1 MFRGPLAAAALACSV
16 MLLPIDLAA
25 HAADRRIDVSNPSVH
40 RIFLPMSQSVTIQ
53 VNATLGDIVVG
64 DEKIADAQPMTDRTL
79 YVIGK
84 SAGTTTVNLF
94 SEDKRS
100 LGVIQIE
107 VGVDVSDMAQ
117 AIRQVAPRARIDIG
131 SVNGKVRLGGH
142 VKDGATLAAILQVA
156 QQYGPDAIINAVT
169 VDNSQQVNLEV
180 RVLEAKRN
188 AGRDLGVS
196 IRSTNGSGTT
206 RTGTGIATVDEDNL
220 VLGPGGLITGLLS
233 NSNPFAALITR
244 VIDSNIKVDLI
255 IEALE
260 AKGVVRMLAEPNLT
274 TLSGEPASFNAG
286 GEVPIRSV
294 DGDGEVQVEFKQF
307 GVNLLFTPIVLA
319 DDKINIRLAPEV
331 SDLTGFTSAGD
342 PIFTNRKLSTVV
354 ELRDGQS
361 FAVAGLLNNR
371 IVASKDVTPLLGDL
385 PVIGALFR
393 SVRYERSETEL
404 VVIVTPR
411 LVGPLNPG
419 EIGSLPGEKWNDPT
433 ELQLFLDKNVGS
445 VGGGGNGKDDRKTG
459 RSAHED
465 AEDDE
470 KKDAAPVRFRGQY
483 GFVPATN

>member
-1 MFRGPLAAAALACSV
+1 MRMFRGPLAAAALACSV

-142 VKDGATLAAILQVA
+142 VKDGATLAAIMEVA

-169 VDNSQQVNLEV
+169 VDDSQQVNLEV

-206 RTGTGIATVDEDNL
+206 RTGTGIAAVDEDNV
-220 VLGPGGLITGLLS
+220 VLGPGNLVSGILS
-233 NSNPFAALITR
+233 NTNPFGALIAR
-244 VIDSNIKVDLI
+244 VIDSNIKVDVI

-260 AKGVVRMLAEPNLT
+260 AKGVVRTLAEPNLT
-274 TLSGEPASFNAG
+274 TLSGEVASFNAG
-286 GEVPIRSV
+286 GEVPIRRLV
-294 DGDGEVQVEFKQF
+294 DDEVVIEYKQF
-307 GVNLLFTPIVLA
+307 GVNLLFTPIVLN

-331 SDLTGFTSAGD
+331 SDLTGFTNAGD

-361 FAVAGLLNNR
+361 FAVGGLLSSKNTKIQR
-371 IVASKDVTPLLGDL
+371 QVPWLGQVPIV
-385 PVIGALFR
+385 GALFR
-393 SVRYERSETEL
+393 NSSNQKEETEL

-411 LVGPLNPG
+411 IVRPVKPGEQLATPFDKTRPANDPELFLLGQLEVTKDMVRKFELGEGVVGPYG
-419 EIGSLPGEKWNDPT
+419 HM
-433 ELQLFLDKNVGS
+433 LDLKS
-445 VGGGGNGKDDRKTG
+445 KDKMLYV
-459 RSAHED
+459 
-465 AEDDE
+465 
-470 KKDAAPVRFRGQY
+470 KK
-483 GFVPATN
+483 

>member
-1 MFRGPLAAAALACSV
+1 MRMFRGPLAAAALACSV

-25 HAADRRIDVSNPSVH
+25 HAADRKIDVSNPSVH
-40 RIFLPMSQSVTIQ
+40 RVFLPMSQSVTIQ

-64 DEKIADAQPMTDRTL
+64 DERIADAQPMTDRTL

-131 SVNGKVRLGGH
+131 SINGKVRLGGH
-142 VKDGATLAAILQVA
+142 VKDGATLAAIMQVA

-169 VDNSQQVNLEV
+169 VDESQQVNLEV

-196 IRSTNGSGTT
+196 IRSTNGSGTS
-206 RTGTGIATVDEDNL
+206 RTGTGIAAVDEDNV
-220 VLGPGGLITGLLS
+220 VLGPGGLLTGLLS
-233 NSNPFAALITR
+233 NTTPFAALITR

-260 AKGVVRMLAEPNLT
+260 AKGVVRTLAEPNLT
-274 TLSGEPASFNAG
+274 TLSGEVASFNAG
-286 GEVPIRSV
+286 GEVPIRT
-294 DGDGEVQVEFKQF
+294 DEGDGEISVEFKQF
-307 GVNLLFTPIVLA
+307 GVNLLFTPIVLD

-331 SDLTGFTSAGD
+331 SDLTGFTNAGD

-361 FAVAGLLNNR
+361 FAVGGLLSSKNTKIQEQVPWLGQVP
-371 IVASKDVTPLLGDL
+371 IV
-385 PVIGALFR
+385 GALFR
-393 SVRYERSETEL
+393 NSSNQKEETEL

-411 LVGPLNPG
+411 IVRPVKPGEQLATPFDKTRPANDPEFFILGQLEVTKDMVRKYELGQGVVGPYG
-419 EIGSLPGEKWNDPT
+419 HM
-433 ELQLFLDKNVGS
+433 LDLKS
-445 VGGGGNGKDDRKTG
+445 KD
-459 RSAHED
+459 
-465 AEDDE
+465 
-470 KKDAAPVRFRGQY
+470 KKIYVKK
-483 GFVPATN
+483 

>member
-1 MFRGPLAAAALACSV
+1 MRMFRGPLAAAALACSV

-131 SVNGKVRLGGH
+131 SINGKIRLGGH
-142 VKDGATLAAILQVA
+142 VKDGATLAAIMQVA

-169 VDNSQQVNLEV
+169 VDDSQQVNLEV

-196 IRSTNGSGTT
+196 IRSNSGST
-206 RTGTGIATVDEDNL
+206 RTATGIAAVDEDGV
-220 VLGPGGLITGLLS
+220 VLGPGNLLTGLLS
-233 NSNPFAALITR
+233 NTNPFAALITR

-260 AKGVVRMLAEPNLT
+260 AKGVVRTLAEPNLT
-274 TLSGEPASFNAG
+274 TLSGELASFNAG
-286 GEVPIRSV
+286 GEVPIRTLN
-294 DGDGEVQVEFKQF
+294 DDGEISIEYKQF
-307 GVNLLFTPIVLA
+307 GVNLLFTPVVLN

-331 SDLTGFTSAGD
+331 SDLTGFTTAGD

-361 FAVAGLLNNR
+361 FAVGGLLSSKNTKLQR
-371 IVASKDVTPLLGDL
+371 QVPWLGQVPIVGT
-385 PVIGALFR
+385 LFR
-393 SVRYERSETEL
+393 NSSNQKEETEL

-411 LVGPLNPG
+411 IVRPVKPGEQLATPFDKTRPANDPELFILGQLEVTKDMVRKYELGEGVVGPYG
-419 EIGSLPGEKWNDPT
+419 HM
-433 ELQLFLDKNVGS
+433 LDLKS
-445 VGGGGNGKDDRKTG
+445 KDKMIYV
-459 RSAHED
+459 
-465 AEDDE
+465 
-470 KKDAAPVRFRGQY
+470 KK
-483 GFVPATN
+483 

>member
-1 MFRGPLAAAALACSV
+1 MRMFWGLMAAAALACFA
-16 MLLPIDLAA
+16 LLPLSSAA

-40 RIFLPMSQSVTIQ
+40 RIFLPMSQSVTVQ

-84 SAGTTTVNLF
+84 TAGTTTVNLF

-117 AIRQVAPRARIDIG
+117 AIRQVAPRSRIDIG
-131 SVNGKVRLGGH
+131 SINGKVRLGGH
-142 VKDGATLAAILQVA
+142 VKDGATLAAIMQVA

-169 VDNSQQVNLEV
+169 VDDSQQVNLEV

-206 RTGTGIATVDEDNL
+206 RTGTGIAAVDEDDL
-220 VLGPGGLITGLLS
+220 VLGPGNLVSGILS
-233 NSNPFAALITR
+233 NTNPFAALIAR
-244 VIDSNIKVDLI
+244 VIDSNVKVDVI

-260 AKGVVRMLAEPNLT
+260 AKGVVRTLAEPNLT
-274 TLSGEPASFNAG
+274 TLSGEVASFNAG
-286 GEVPIRSV
+286 GEVPIRRLV
-294 DGDGEVQVEFKQF
+294 DDEVVIEYKQF
-307 GVNLLFTPIVLA
+307 GVNLLFTPVVLD

-342 PIFTNRKLSTVV
+342 PIFTNRKLATVV

-361 FAVAGLLNNR
+361 FAVGGLLSSKNTKIQR
-371 IVASKDVTPLLGDL
+371 QVPWLGQVPIVGT
-385 PVIGALFR
+385 LFR
-393 SVRYERSETEL
+393 NSSNQKEETEL

-411 LVGPLNPG
+411 IVRPVKPGEQLATPFDKTRPANDPEFFVLGQLEVTKDMVRKYELGEGVVGPYG
-419 EIGSLPGEKWNDPT
+419 HM
-433 ELQLFLDKNVGS
+433 LDLKS
-445 VGGGGNGKDDRKTG
+445 KDKMLYV
-459 RSAHED
+459 
-465 AEDDE
+465 
-470 KKDAAPVRFRGQY
+470 KK
-483 GFVPATN
+483 

>member
-1 MFRGPLAAAALACSV
+1 MRVFWGRLAVAALACSAA
-16 MLLPIDLAA
+16 LLQLSLAA

-40 RIFLPMSQSVTIQ
+40 RIFLPMSQSVTVQ

-117 AIRQVAPRARIDIG
+117 AIRQVAPRSRIDIG
-131 SVNGKVRLGGH
+131 SINGKVRLGGH
-142 VKDGATLAAILQVA
+142 VKDGATLAAIMQVA

-169 VDNSQQVNLEV
+169 VDDSQQVNLEV

-206 RTGTGIATVDEDNL
+206 RTGTGIAAVDEDGL
-220 VLGPGGLITGLLS
+220 VLGPGNLVSGILS
-233 NSNPFAALITR
+233 NTSPFGALIAR
-244 VIDSNIKVDLI
+244 VVNSDVKVDVI

-260 AKGVVRMLAEPNLT
+260 AKGVVRTLAEPNLT
-274 TLSGEPASFNAG
+274 TLSGEVASFNAG
-286 GEVPIRSV
+286 GEVPIRRLV
-294 DGDGEVQVEFKQF
+294 DDEVVIEYKQF
-307 GVNLLFTPIVLA
+307 GVNLLFTPVVLD

-331 SDLTGFTSAGD
+331 SDLTGFTNAGD
-342 PIFTNRKLSTVV
+342 PIFTNRKLATVV

-361 FAVAGLLNNR
+361 FAVGGLLSSKNTKIQR
-371 IVASKDVTPLLGDL
+371 QVPWLGQVPIVGT
-385 PVIGALFR
+385 LFR
-393 SVRYERSETEL
+393 NSSNQKEETEL

-411 LVGPLNPG
+411 IVRPVKPGEQLATPFDKTRPANDPELFILGQLEVTKDMVRKYELGEGVVGPYG
-419 EIGSLPGEKWNDPT
+419 HM
-433 ELQLFLDKNVGS
+433 LDLKS
-445 VGGGGNGKDDRKTG
+445 KDKMLYV
-459 RSAHED
+459 
-465 AEDDE
+465 
-470 KKDAAPVRFRGQY
+470 KK
-483 GFVPATN
+483 

>member
-1 MFRGPLAAAALACSV
+1 MRMFRGPLAAAALACSV

-117 AIRQVAPRARIDIG
+117 AIRQVAPGARIDIG

-361 FAVAGLLNNR
+361 FAVGGLLSSKNTKLQR
-371 IVASKDVTPLLGDL
+371 QVPWLGQVPIVGT
-385 PVIGALFR
+385 LFR
-393 SVRYERSETEL
+393 NSSNQKEETEL
-404 VVIVTPR
+404 VVIVTPHIVR
-411 LVGPLNPG
+411 PVKPGEQLATPFDKTRPANDPELFLLGQLEVTKDMVRKYELGEGVVGPYG
-419 EIGSLPGEKWNDPT
+419 HM
-433 ELQLFLDKNVGS
+433 LDLKS
-445 VGGGGNGKDDRKTG
+445 KDKMLYV
-459 RSAHED
+459 
-465 AEDDE
+465 
-470 KKDAAPVRFRGQY
+470 KK
-483 GFVPATN
+483 

>member
-1 MFRGPLAAAALACSV
+1 MRMFRGPLAAAALACSV

-40 RIFLPMSQSVTIQ
+40 RVFLPMSQSVTIQ

-117 AIRQVAPRARIDIG
+117 AIRQVAPNSRIDIG
-131 SVNGKVRLGGH
+131 SINGKVRLGGH
-142 VKDGATLAAILQVA
+142 VKDGATLAAIMEVA

-169 VDNSQQVNLEV
+169 VDDSQQVNLEV

-206 RTGTGIATVDEDNL
+206 RTGTGIAAVDEDNV
-220 VLGPGGLITGLLS
+220 VLGPGGLLTGLLS
-233 NSNPFAALITR
+233 NTNPFAALITR

-260 AKGVVRMLAEPNLT
+260 AKGVVRTLAEPNLT
-274 TLSGEPASFNAG
+274 TLSGEVASFNAG
-286 GEVPIRSV
+286 GEVPIRT
-294 DGDGEVQVEFKQF
+294 DEGDGEISVEYKQF
-307 GVNLLFTPIVLA
+307 GVNLLFTPVVLA
-319 DDKINIRLAPEV
+319 NDKINIRLAPEV
-331 SDLTGFTSAGD
+331 SDLTGFTTAGD

-361 FAVAGLLNNR
+361 FAVGGLLSSKNTKIQQQVPWLGQVP
-371 IVASKDVTPLLGDL
+371 IV
-385 PVIGALFR
+385 GALFR
-393 SVRYERSETEL
+393 NSSNQKEETEL

-411 LVGPLNPG
+411 IVRPVKPGEQLATPFDKTRPANDPEFFILGQLEVTKDMVRKYELGQGVVGPYG
-419 EIGSLPGEKWNDPT
+419 HM
-433 ELQLFLDKNVGS
+433 LDLKS
-445 VGGGGNGKDDRKTG
+445 KDKMIYV
-459 RSAHED
+459 
-465 AEDDE
+465 
-470 KKDAAPVRFRGQY
+470 KKK
-483 GFVPATN
+483 